1 MADIAIETQQP
12 QYSTPHTQNPK
23 PDSFLRYNLI
33 EFIIL
38 FILQLLRIVLFPILV
53 PWLVYQIYRYE
64 KGIYFRFGRFIAI
77 QQSGLGIRLPFIDI
91 VQKVDQ
97 RVIVIDLV
105 PQECITK
112 DSVSITVNGVVFYRV
127 RSAEKATINVSNYHY
142 ATSNIAQT
150 TMRQVIGEYELEE
163 LISRREQINQ
173 KLQKIIDDR
182 TEHWGVS
189 VEAVELK
196 DITLPQS
203 MVRAMASQAEAER
216 EKRAKIITAEGEKM
230 AAQKLKDA
238 ADVLSGNPAS
248 LRIRALQTLQEISTE
263 KNSTVIFPIPLD
275 FPFLSDKN

>member
-1 MADIAIETQQP
+1 MADVEKQP
-12 QYSTPHTQNPK
+12 PRLYASPQTKIPS
-23 PDSFLRYNLI
+23 PDGMLRYSALELTI
-33 EFIIL
+33 FFL
-38 FILQLLRIVLFPILV
+38 MQLLRLILFPILL
-53 PWLVYQIYRYE
+53 PSLVYQIYRYE
-64 KGIYFRFGRFIAI
+64 KGIYFRFGRFIAV
-77 QQSGLGIRLPFIDI
+77 QQSGLGIRVPFIDY
-91 VQKVDQ
+91 VQKVDL

-127 RSAEKATINVSNYHY
+127 RSAEKATINVANYHY
-142 ATSNIAQT
+142 ASSNIAQT

-182 TEHWGVS
+182 TEEWGVC

-216 EKRAKIITAEGEKM
+216 EKRAKIITAEGEKL
-230 AAQKLKDA
+230 ASQKLKEA
-238 ADVLSGNPAS
+238 ADVLSGNSAS

-263 KNSTVIFPIPLD
+263 KHSTIIFPIPID
-275 FPFLSDKN
+275 FPFIDKN

>member
-1 MADIAIETQQP
+1 MADIERVPAYSAPQSTTQ
-12 QYSTPHTQNPK
+12 TPT
-23 PDSFLRYNLI
+23 PDSIFRYGAL
-33 EFIIL
+33 EVTVIIL
-38 FILQLLRIVLFPILV
+38 TQLLRLIIFPILL
-53 PWLVYQIYRYE
+53 PALVYQVYRYE
-64 KGIYFRFGRFIAI
+64 KGIYFRFGRFIAVAH
-77 QQSGLGIRLPFIDI
+77 SGLGIRLPFIDI
-91 VQKVDQ
+91 VQKVDL
-97 RVIVIDLV
+97 RTNVIDLV

-127 RSAEKATINVSNYHY
+127 RSAEKATINVANYHY
-142 ATSNIAQT
+142 ASSNIAQT

-182 TEHWGVS
+182 TEEWGVC

-216 EKRAKIITAEGEKM
+216 EKRAKIITAEGEKL
-230 AAQKLKDA
+230 ASQKLKEA
-238 ADVLSGNPAS
+238 ADVLSGNSAS

-263 KNSTVIFPIPLD
+263 KHSTIIFPIPID
-275 FPFLSDKN
+275 FPFIDKN